1 MTIYRWSDDKN
12 REVEATRSVTFA
24 QIVTAIESGGVLN
37 DHPHP
42 NREKYPNQWMMVVA
56 YKGYAYLVPYVIED
70 EDRVFL
76 KTIIPSRKATRDY
89 LRPAEDQESDND
101 E

>member
-12 REVEATRSVTFA
+12 REVEASRSVTFA
-24 QIVTAIESGGVLN
+24 KIVTAIETGGVLN

-42 NREKYPNQWMMVVA
+42 NSEKYPNQWMMVVA
-56 YKGYAYLVPYVIED
+56 YKQYAYLVPYVIED

-89 LRPAEDQESDND
+89 LRPMND
-101 E
+101 KETDDDE